1 MTLELLFRPQLRETL
16 NKWVPQCH
24 CNFMMK
30 GKHKLW
36 KRALT
41 LLIIYLFL
49 MPATGKHVDLGRISI
64 SADSQLKT
72 HTGYDDDHLRRLKAL
87 FQQAT
92 GPTRQTLNNPNFES
106 AARSLC
112 RFLTESNRAH
122 HLAEILFKIYDK
134 NTNGLIDFAEMVDFV
149 WYDRE
154 KGKKTHSSTLFFPGS
169 S

>member
-1 MTLELLFRPQLRETL
+1 
-16 NKWVPQCH
+16 
-24 CNFMMK
+24 
-30 GKHKLW
+30 
-36 KRALT
+36 
-41 LLIIYLFL
+41 
-49 MPATGKHVDLGRISI
+49 MPATSKHVDLGRISI
-64 SADSQLKT
+64 YDVNTDDIELSPTDLQLKT
-72 HTGYDDDHLRRLKAL
+72 HTGYDDDHLRRLKSL

-92 GPTRQTLNNPNFES
+92 GPTRQTLNKPDFES

-149 WYDRE
+149 WYNRE
-154 KGKKTHSSTLFFPGS
+154 KGKKTHSSPLFFPGS